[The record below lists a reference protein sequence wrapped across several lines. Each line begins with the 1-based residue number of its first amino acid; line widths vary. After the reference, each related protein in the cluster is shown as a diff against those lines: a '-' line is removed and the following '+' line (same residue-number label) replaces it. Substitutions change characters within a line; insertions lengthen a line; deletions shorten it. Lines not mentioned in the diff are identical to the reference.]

1 MFAAGDLQVR
11 PYQSSCKNLKKSKEG
26 ESEREARDDNL
37 TEVGEKTNAH
47 RIDLLPHTSR
57 QNVFPSV
64 AQP

>member
-11 PYQSSCKNLKKSKEG
+11 PYQSNCKNLKKSKEG
-26 ESEREARDDNL
+26 ESEREARDDSL
-37 TEVGEKTNAH
+37 REVGEKTNTH